1 MFCKKCGTELPE
13 ENGVCPNCGYA
24 EEVKTEPTPNE
35 NKEPRQNIGES
46 KDVIGIILGFFVGL
60 IGLIIG
66 ICLYTKPFEKD
77 TFIKGWVKG
86 FIGSIILGVVA
97 GVLIGL
103 LPSCLMILS
112 GGYY

>member
-13 ENGVCPNCGYA
+13 ENGTCPNCGYT
-24 EEVKTEPTPNE
+24 EEVKTEPTPNA
-35 NKEPRQNIGES
+35 NREPRQNIGES

-66 ICLYTKPFEKD
+66 ICLYTKPYEKD

-86 FIGSIILGVVA
+86 FIGSIILGVVL

-103 LPSCLMILS
+103 LPSCLMLLY
-112 GGYY
+112 GTY